1 MAVDCNIKYYLDHL
15 SSIHQETSLDMK
27 QNLFRS
33 TKQIRI
39 QFSQNTSL
47 YVYACWL
54 KIWLNY
60 AFIIT
65 KAVTIGPTKCGRITR
80 K

>member
-1 MAVDCNIKYYLDHL
+1 MAVDCNICTEIPSGPFEFD
-15 SSIHQETSLDMK
+15 TSRDFTCMK

-47 YVYACWL
+47 YMCMCMCV
-54 KIWLNY
+54 
-60 AFIIT
+60 
-65 KAVTIGPTKCGRITR
+65 G
-80 K
+80 